1 MSLLY
6 NDDFIFKF
14 INIYIHIY
22 LYHLYV
28 KVVISYWSYLYF
40 SVDVKDSCC
49 LLSPTNDSTFSL
61 TEDLSLLPGIRYILS
76 QDFVSVIS
84 TFFYEFSAFIQALDL
99 AVWTLRFNKNLPQP
113 EWMCCGKLLGTFNF
127 PCVHNYFTCGG
138 TDWSENYKIRCRT
151 TSDVKNRLSPPAC
164 RSKMRKKKTKKNEYP
179 T

>member
-1 MSLLY
+1 MFFICTIWPFVNFPVLGSTQNRGPRMSLLY

-61 TEDLSLLPGIRYILS
+61 TEDLSLRPGIRYILS
-76 QDFVSVIS
+76 QDFVSLIS
-84 TFFYEFSAFIQALDL
+84 TFFFMSSRPSY
-99 AVWTLRFNKNLPQP
+99 R
-113 EWMCCGKLLGTFNF
+113 
-127 PCVHNYFTCGG
+127 H
-138 TDWSENYKIRCRT
+138 
-151 TSDVKNRLSPPAC
+151 
-164 RSKMRKKKTKKNEYP
+164 
-179 T
+179 